1 MIPSEAGIA
10 LMLVSSHMS
19 KPGGLMS
26 LRRFFRLLLRD
37 PGPSGVDH
45 SLAKTAKDALHIRGA
60 GGQTCGG
67 GFSGTST
74 AYKHI
79 EEGHK
84 NYAESFKK
92 KDG

>member
-1 MIPSEAGIA
+1 
-10 LMLVSSHMS
+10 
-19 KPGGLMS
+19 MS

-45 SLAKTAKDALHIRGA
+45 SLAKTAKDALHIRGGSGQ
-60 GGQTCGG
+60 GGGGGGG
-67 GFSGTST
+67 GFSATST
-74 AYKHI
+74 AYKHV

>member
-1 MIPSEAGIA
+1 M
-10 LMLVSSHMS
+10 
-19 KPGGLMS
+19 
-26 LRRFFRLLLRD
+26 
-37 PGPSGVDH
+37 DH